1 MQETEI
7 KALVDAQRAFFYS
20 GATLPLDYR
29 VEALRTLEKIIRD
42 HETDIA
48 AALKEDLGKSGPE
61 GYMCETGLV
70 LSEIRYMLRHI
81 RRFARE
87 KTVHTPLTQF
97 AARSRVKPSPYGVT
111 LIMSRGTIP
120 FCLPSIPWWMLWPPA
135 IPLWSSP
142 VPIPLPPAG

>member
-1 MQETEI
+1 M
-7 KALVDAQRAFFYS
+7 
-20 GATLPLDYR
+20 
-29 VEALRTLEKIIRD
+29 EALRTLEKIIRD

-87 KTVHTPLTQF
+87 KTVYPADAVCCAQPRKAFSLRRDADHEPVELSLPL
-97 AARSRVKPSPYGVT
+97 P
-111 LIMSRGTIP
+111 L
-120 FCLPSIPWWMLWPPA
+120 IPWWMLWPPA

>member
-48 AALKEDLGKSGPE
+48 AALKEDLG
-61 GYMCETGLV
+61 
-70 LSEIRYMLRHI
+70 
-81 RRFARE
+81 
-87 KTVHTPLTQF
+87 
-97 AARSRVKPSPYGVT
+97 
-111 LIMSRGTIP
+111 
-120 FCLPSIPWWMLWPPA
+120 
-135 IPLWSSP
+135 
-142 VPIPLPPAG
+142 